1 MKRVMFLLA
10 LLLLLLAAA
19 CGAGTESGTVS
30 DDFVPA
36 PELSSPF
43 GGSVDGASVER
54 SASGFVLRLKSV
66 PQQGAFLRVSLPD
79 GLSIDRQAWQGNE
92 QLLTLMIPTEQGA
105 DVGLVP
111 LAGYSGGPVSVS
123 ASYGRAQR
131 RVSIPPVGTSNIIT
145 DLVVEDLGSGS
156 VGLSWIERNTGD
168 YNFDGLVSVT
178 DLTPIGIFF
187 QSSIFRNLDSSPLR
201 TEYWVDGNGD
211 GLITVGDLTPIG
223 QNYQANVSK
232 YYISRNGG
240 APIEVLRSQV
250 TPRTG
255 LPPAYNIAVTGTPT
269 DSFVVSAVDSQG
281 NIGADSSGNTAV
293 DLRATLTIT
302 GADLFNLD
310 GNGSGAFGPGKFSS
324 RVIAPIDVVDR
335 SNVSG
340 VAKLL
345 ADGVTTVVGG
355 LTGGTRVYLDF
366 RYAPTINLADGTP
379 RAGASVRSASKDGV
393 EDGDDDGTDDPPGND
408 SSGGTDD
415 GEGDFDGLVNPLD
428 LVLTSIPI
436 DLPLDGAVD
445 IDVDIQIEPNTAGSG
460 YLVTVTAVITYPDG
474 TTSTWSS
481 QLVYAEN
488 LVRVDTDNDG
498 DFSDELESIDD
509 DRDCI
514 SDDDTAT
521 DIEDLAFEA
530 AGYQRVEA
538 EVSGRFLNI
547 PGENHMRFNI
557 ETVIDGGDFPDLA
570 ELIVGE
576 RTFKFNADTEFEND
590 IDAEPVDLLPEDLV
604 AEDEVELDV
613 YFYVDTQSNPIEP
626 VLVLEPKNSLRLEQ
640 LKRTAHAI

>member
-1 MKRVMFLLA
+1 MRSILTLLGF
-10 LLLLLLAAA
+10 LLLLGAAS
-19 CGAGTESGTVS
+19 CGSHAGADNIGDGSS
-30 DDFVPA
+30 PI
-36 PELSSPF
+36 PELSTPF
-43 GGSVDGASVER
+43 GGTVDGIDIER
-54 SASGFVLRLKSV
+54 STSGFVLNVKSV
-66 PQQGAFLRVSLPD
+66 PQQGAFLRVSLPE
-79 GLSIDRQAWQGNE
+79 GLGIVKQDWKGNE
-92 QLLTLMIPTEQGA
+92 QMLTLMVPTDQGA
-105 DVGLVP
+105 DLGLVP
-111 LAGYSGGPVSVS
+111 LPGYLGGPVSVS
-123 ASYGRAQR
+123 ASYGNATR
-131 RVSIPPVGTSNIIT
+131 RVSIPPVGTSNVIK
-145 DLVVEDLGSGS
+145 DLVTEDLGGGS
-156 VGLSWIERNTGD
+156 VGLSWVERNTGD
-168 YNFDGLVSVT
+168 YNFDGLVSVS

-187 QSSIFRNLDSSPLR
+187 QSSVFRNLDSSPLK

-240 APIEVLRSQV
+240 NPIEVLRSQV

-255 LPPAYNIAVTGTPT
+255 LPPVYNIAVTGSLT
-269 DSFVVSAVDSQG
+269 DSFVVSPVDSQG
-281 NIGADSSGNTAV
+281 NVGADSAGNTAV
-293 DLRATLTIT
+293 DLRAKLTIT
-302 GADLFNLD
+302 GAELFNLD
-310 GNGSGAFGPGKFSS
+310 GVGSGTFGPGKFSS

-335 SNVSG
+335 ANNPSG

-345 ADGVTTVVGG
+345 VDGVTTVVGG
-355 LTGGTRVYLDF
+355 LTPGSRIYLDF

-379 RAGASVRSASKDGV
+379 RAGASVRGASKNG
-393 EDGDDDGTDDPPGND
+393 GDDGSGGTDDPPGDD
-408 SSGGTDD
+408 SGGGTDD
-415 GEGDFDGLVNPLD
+415 GEGDPDGLVNPLD

-445 IDVDIQIEPNTAGSG
+445 TDVNIQIEPNTSGSG
-460 YLVTVTAVITYPDG
+460 FLVTVTAVITFPDG
-474 TTSTWSS
+474 TTTTWSS
-481 QLVYAEN
+481 QLIYADS

-498 DFSDELESIDD
+498 DFSDEIGSVDG

-530 AGYQRVEA
+530 AGYQRIEA

-547 PGENHMRFNI
+547 PGENQMRFNV

-570 ELIVGE
+570 NLIIGE
-576 RTFKFNADTEFEND
+576 HTFKYNADTEFEND
-590 IDAEPVDLLPEDLV
+590 IDAEPVDLLPADLV

-613 YFYVDTQSNPIEP
+613 YFYVDTQSNPIMP
-626 VLVLEPKNSLRLEQ
+626 SLVLEPKNSLRVEK